1 MSRRVD
7 DVLEEARTRIG
18 RVDPADLDQVLAT
31 GGLVVDIRP
40 ESQRHDEGALP
51 GAVVIERNVLEWR
64 LDPGSEHRIREVRDH
79 DQQVVVVCSAG
90 YASSLAAASLADLGF
105 TRAADLDGGYQ
116 AWRVW
121 SGDRAARSGA
131 GR

>member
-1 MSRRVD
+1 VSRRVD
-7 DVLEEARTRIG
+7 DVLAEARSRIG
-18 RVDPADLDQVLAT
+18 RVGPADLERILAT

-64 LDPGSEHRIREVRDH
+64 LDPRSEHRIREVRDH

-121 SGDRAARSGA
+121 SGDPSARSGV

>member
-1 MSRRVD
+1 MD

-18 RVDPADLDQVLAT
+18 RVRPADLEQINAA

-40 ESQRHDEGALP
+40 EAQRHDEGALP
-51 GAVVIERNVLEWR
+51 GAVVIERNILEWR
-64 LDPGSEHRIREVRDH
+64 LDPRGDHRIAEVRDH

-105 TRAADLDGGYQ
+105 TRAADLDGGYL
-116 AWRVW
+116 AWRAW
-121 SGDRAARSGA
+121 FDSRAIHSGSG
-131 GR
+131 R